1 MDEGRHQAMV
11 RNTRRA
17 AELFDMWRQESR
29 KDISALIHEAEDADK
44 LLDIVC
50 SLLNVGWQLID
61 AAGHGELD
69 DYLEQLRGA
78 SLIAEAMGPADG

>member
-1 MDEGRHQAMV
+1 MDDDRKQAMA
-11 RNTRRA
+11 RCTRRA
-17 AELFDMWRQESR
+17 AELFHMWRQESR
-29 KDISALIHEAEDADK
+29 KDISALIHEAEDADD

-50 SLLNVGWQLID
+50 GLLGVGWNLID